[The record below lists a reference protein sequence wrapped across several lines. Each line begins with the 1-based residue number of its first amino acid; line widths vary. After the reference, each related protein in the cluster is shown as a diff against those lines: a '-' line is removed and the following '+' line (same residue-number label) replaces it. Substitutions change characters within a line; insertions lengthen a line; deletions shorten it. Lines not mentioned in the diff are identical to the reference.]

1 VIGVPCPDDS
11 SCSYTDSVSY
21 EATDSVRGG
30 TLDLIWDLDNDLNLL
45 AGGAVTISIDEA
57 SCDFTNVCNKWE
69 VITMQSS
76 IDYHDIYFTLEPT
89 PYDYSSVRGYLITD
103 PYNIATDG
111 VPAEGQYLVR
121 REYALADATHLLSQ
135 MSVGQVIGTY
145 GGNLIKNQYT
155 DSFGNTYY
163 SLESTSNSN
172 NDDYLLVT
180 LDRLPTEC
188 YDMTYLSTSYCSSVG
203 TIQTPWVPYNSYI
216 QR

>member
-1 VIGVPCPDDS
+1 
-11 SCSYTDSVSY
+11 
-21 EATDSVRGG
+21 
-30 TLDLIWDLDNDLNLL
+30 LI
-45 AGGAVTISIDEA
+45 A
-57 SCDFTNVCNKWE
+57 
-69 VITMQSS
+69 
-76 IDYHDIYFTLEPT
+76 
-89 PYDYSSVRGYLITD
+89 D

-121 REYALADATHLLSQ
+121 REYALNDATYLLSQ
-135 MSVGQVIGTY
+135 MSVSQVIGTY

-188 YDMTYLSTSYCSSVG
+188 YDMTYLSTAYCSSVG